1 MLLVFHS
8 LLTKACNSVFIEK
21 FVSSKLLLFSKLASD
36 NNLLKY
42 SDSSISLKYL
52 LVIFD
57 VLFVSTLITSP
68 LDSSINLIFL

>member
-52 LVIFD
+52 LFIGFSYNIVDKSKQFT
-57 VLFVSTLITSP
+57 LF
-68 LDSSINLIFL
+68 N